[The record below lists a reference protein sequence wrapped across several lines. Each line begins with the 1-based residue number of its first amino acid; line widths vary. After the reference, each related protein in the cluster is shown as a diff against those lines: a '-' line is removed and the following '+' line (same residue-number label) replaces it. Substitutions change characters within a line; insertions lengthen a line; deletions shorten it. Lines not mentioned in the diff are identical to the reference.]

1 MAILCS
7 LMVASVL
14 ALAAMIFS
22 MQVYDRVVPANPT
35 RRCGAVRRGDD
46 GDPV

>member
-1 MAILCS
+1 MLAS
-7 LMVASVL
+7 LVANVL

-22 MQVYDRVVPANPT
+22 MQVYGPRRSGAIVPDAM
-35 RRCGAVRRGDD
+35 GAVRRGDD